1 MREMAT
7 GATTKCLALFFGGD
21 LLCCRC
27 GAGCAALCVS
37 IVTHSIL
44 SGLCFVTGSLHE
56 FFGGACFF
64 SSRGGWWL
72 GAYVERAAMK
82 VRLLVGLICCLL
94 VSCGRARKPQ
104 KAVGEVKKSDVVWCR
119 IQGPS
124 VTVPNQKAE
133 EWAIRRATFLYQTKA
148 EGRKRC
154 FLRAQFTRPAEPLHF
169 SHGSQIPDPPREPVM
184 EDVYIPDALFEELRA
199 AGRRVAPASE
209 CVISRKGVKDR
220 KTGEDGCEIFI
231 VCDIRFLNA
240 TEAEVNGGWWT
251 SPKSAASY
259 TYVLKKIDGVW
270 AVTGEHMTS
279 VS

>member
-1 MREMAT
+1 MKA
-7 GATTKCLALFFGGD
+7 GLLA
-21 LLCCRC
+21 
-27 GAGCAALCVS
+27 
-37 IVTHSIL
+37 
-44 SGLCFVTGSLHE
+44 
-56 FFGGACFF
+56 
-64 SSRGGWWL
+64 
-72 GAYVERAAMK
+72 
-82 VRLLVGLICCLL
+82 GLICCWL
-94 VSCGRARKPQ
+94 VSCGRARQPQ
-104 KAVGEVKKSDVVWCR
+104 KAVGEGKKSDVVWCQ

-133 EWAIRRATFLYQTKA
+133 EWAIRRATFLYQTKP
-148 EGRKRC
+148 EGKKRC

-169 SHGSQIPDPPREPVM
+169 SNGSTIPDPPREPVM

-220 KTGEDGCEIFI
+220 KTGEDGCAVLI
-231 VCDIRFLNA
+231 VRDIRFLNA
-240 TEAEVNGGWWT
+240 TEAEVTGGWWR

-270 AVTGEHMTS
+270 VVTGERMTA